1 MKIHISIIIFSFIS
15 MNVLEAQEKI
25 KDTIYFR
32 LDSYLYQS
40 KFDAK
45 EFIIKDNSKTSEGA
59 IYFKEFKIINNA
71 KPKNILSFKKFAK
84 SSKLYMINNKKKLND
99 VKVMKLV
106 DKHIVVL
113 INKNKEYVQISAE
126 FAIE

>member
-1 MKIHISIIIFSFIS
+1 MK
-15 MNVLEAQEKI
+15 K
-25 KDTIYFR
+25 YFFYT
-32 LDSYLYQS
+32 LFLVTWVSS
-40 KFDAK
+40 CSS
-45 EFIIKDNSKTSEGA
+45 IKDNELDGNKD
-59 IYFKEFKIINNA
+59 KLNA
-71 KPKNILSFKKFAK
+71 
-84 SSKLYMINNKKKLND
+84 NKKKLND